1 MNTTPRFLGIAVLVL
16 SVSAVCTAPA
26 SAAGAVENP
35 LKHPVSYQ
43 DLDLSRPAGAE
54 TLYLRIKSAAE
65 NVCAPLNGKQMIEKV
80 SRNACVAGAVARA
93 VKHVNEPIL
102 TRYYLTLN
110 PQADMGTVLT
120 VKR

>member
-1 MNTTPRFLGIAVLVL
+1 MNTTPRYLGIAALVL
-16 SVSAVCTAPA
+16 SVSAVCAAPA
-26 SAAGAVENP
+26 SATGAIDNP
-35 LKHPVSYQ
+35 LTHPVSYQ
-43 DLDLSRPAGAE
+43 DLDLTRPAGAA
-54 TLYLRIKSAAE
+54 TLYQRIKSAAE

-80 SRNACVAGAVARA
+80 SRNACVASALERA

-110 PQADMGTVLT
+110 PKADQGTELT